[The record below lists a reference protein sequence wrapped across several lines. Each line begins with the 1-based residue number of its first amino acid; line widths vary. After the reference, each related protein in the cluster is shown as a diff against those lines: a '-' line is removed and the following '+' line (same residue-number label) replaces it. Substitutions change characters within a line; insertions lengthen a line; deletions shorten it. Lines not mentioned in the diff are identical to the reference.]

1 MASIRDFAKG
11 IWDEPF
17 KRYLVLGLVLLGIYL
32 AFFDPFYHE
41 TESGTDG
48 KLQVHFFYLDTCPH
62 CAKQKI
68 FNERLKD
75 KYPEAEFAYHEVS
88 RGRESAIMERM
99 GAEIGFSAES
109 VPVTVVCGKFF
120 EGYRSD
126 ETTGAEIDMAISDCL
141 GKKESQKQ
149 EIGKDDETRNKI
161 EVPFLGAITPADYS
175 LPALAAVLGLID
187 GFNPCAMWVLVY
199 MIGIALTLRDRRK
212 IWILVGTFVLS
223 SGVLYFLFMTAWLN
237 AFLLLGYMRA
247 VTIAVGLVALGGG
260 ILSIREYIR
269 TKGALACETTDAGSK
284 KKTMGRIQEIL
295 HSEITW
301 GALAGIIA
309 LAFVVNSIEFACS
322 AAIPAVFTE
331 VLALSSLAAWKHY
344 AYILL
349 YDIFFMLDDLIIF
362 SLAAFAISSSYGEK
376 YAKYCRI
383 IGGVIMLVLGMLL
396 LFAPDLLR

>member
-1 MASIRDFAKG
+1 MGMISGFAKS

-17 KRYLVLGLVLLGIYL
+17 KRYLVLGLILLGISL
-32 AFFDPFYHE
+32 VFFDPFYQE
-41 TESGTDG
+41 PESGTDG
-48 KLQVHFFYLDTCPH
+48 KLQLHFFYLDTCQH

-75 KYPEAEFAYHEVS
+75 KYPEVEFAYHEVS
-88 RGRESAIMERM
+88 RAREAGIMERM

-109 VPVTVVCGKFF
+109 VPVTVICGQYF

-126 ETTGAEIDMAISDCL
+126 ETTGAEIDKAISDCV
-141 GKKESQKQ
+141 GKKEDQKQ
-149 EIGKDDETRNKI
+149 AISRNNETKNKVEIPI
-161 EVPFLGAITPADYS
+161 LGEISPADYS
-175 LPALAAVLGLID
+175 LPALAVVLGLID

-212 IWILVGTFVLS
+212 IWILVGAFVLS
-223 SGVLYFLFMTAWLN
+223 SGALYFLFMTAWLN
-237 AFLLLGYMRA
+237 AFLLIGYLRI
-247 VTIAVGLVALGGG
+247 VTILVGLAALGGG
-260 ILSIREYIR
+260 IISIREYIR
-269 TKGALACETTDAGSK
+269 TKGAMVCETTDAGSR
-284 KKTMGRIQEIL
+284 KKTMDRIREIL
-295 HSEITW
+295 HSDITW

-383 IGGVIMLVLGMLL
+383 IGGAIMLILGIML